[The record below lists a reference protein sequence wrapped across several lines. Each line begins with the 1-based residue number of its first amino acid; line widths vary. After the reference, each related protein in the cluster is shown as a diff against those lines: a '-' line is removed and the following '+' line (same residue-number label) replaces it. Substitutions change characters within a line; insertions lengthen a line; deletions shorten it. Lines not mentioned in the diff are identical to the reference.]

1 MNPDDAF
8 TATAVKTA
16 IENSGSF
23 DRVLVA
29 KRDGEFIFEAYPDG
43 SVEDC
48 FSQSRLEMFSDTY
61 GATIDMKETSDGAE
75 EYYEL
80 RMSGLIDNR

>member
-8 TATAVKTA
+8 TVTAVQTA

-43 SVEDC
+43 PVDGC
-48 FSQSRLEMFSDTY
+48 FEQSRLKMFSNTY
-61 GATIDMKETSDGAE
+61 GATVDVKETVDGAS